1 MPGEKAPSRPCYK
14 AQLTQSKK
22 LNKLRETNTPNTPT
36 AGLMLPLPIALNKH
50 NINQLKKKKSINIM
64 EISILLYIGLKFFFL
79 NFRSREFFCSMVIVT
94 QVSFLF
100 MPIEKIQWK
109 L

>member
-1 MPGEKAPSRPCYK
+1 MAGEKAPSRPCYK

-64 EISILLYIGLKFFFL
+64 DISILLYIGLKNNFFKL
-79 NFRSREFFCSMVIVT
+79 SLEGVLLLDGYRHPGVI
-94 QVSFLF
+94 S
-100 MPIEKIQWK
+100 IHAD
-109 L
+109 